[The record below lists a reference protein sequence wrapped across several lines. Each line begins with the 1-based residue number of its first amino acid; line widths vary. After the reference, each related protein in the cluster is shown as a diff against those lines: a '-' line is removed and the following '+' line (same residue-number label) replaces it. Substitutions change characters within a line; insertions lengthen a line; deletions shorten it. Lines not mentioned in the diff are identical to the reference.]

1 MNSKKV
7 FMICSPVPLTLT
19 FVNFQK
25 TNKTKQTKNYREERY
40 THIYKQY
47 SETRKKKA
55 EIN

>member
-1 MNSKKV
+1 
-7 FMICSPVPLTLT
+7 MICSPVPLTLT

-25 TNKTKQTKNYREERY
+25 TNKTKQTKNYRKERY